1 MIVIILQ
8 SMSTAM
14 CLTANGNFS
23 NDEAG
28 LTVTTCAYDVTDL
41 TSQNQVWTLTDDGLL
56 MVCYNIP
63 MIITYTVTS

>member
-1 MIVIILQ
+1 
-8 SMSTAM
+8 MSTAM

-23 NDEAG
+23 NNEAG

-41 TSQNQVWTLTDDGLL
+41 MSQTQVWTLTDDGLL

-63 MIITYTVTS
+63 MIITYTVKSLAWPRVLF